1 MANTELCK
9 YYMGLQ
15 TNFNKITNAVY
26 TDIIKILDNHFN
38 YNWTWEVA
46 DEKLVMDN
54 SMICTTVTVYIP
66 GRVLTGRSLCKIRD
80 YNDNHLKAI
89 FNAVSFIIDG
99 NSNTQTPNTNN
110 VNNNTSS
117 QMTPEQ
123 IMSAI
128 NSPQQQSVNNTNNQM
143 PNSTSLNNEVSYY
156 ELPPSAP
163 NQTEETPEDYDVPQ
177 SIYNGFTKHQIDR
190 LNQFKKDMGIINDEM
205 FGKWVNTWDAK
216 YEYKSD
222 ITPQNVESFL
232 SFVENMGKSLC

>member
-15 TNFNKITNAVY
+15 TNFNKTTNVVY
-26 TDIIKILDNHFN
+26 TDISKILDNHFN

-54 SMICTTVTVYIP
+54 SMICTTVTVYIT

-123 IMSAI
+123 MMSAV
-128 NSPQQQSVNNTNNQM
+128 NSSQQQSVNNTNNQM

-216 YEYKSD
+216 YEHKSD